1 MGQAPPN
8 VPGPPP
14 GAPNAPSSAPMS
26 APRPGRAVRVR
37 VPASSANLGPGF
49 DSIGIALGVYDEY
62 VAVVR
67 TERGLRIDIDG
78 DPQGVPCDERHLV
91 YATMR
96 RAWSELGVSIPEG
109 LTLHCANTIRQ
120 GRGMGSSA
128 AAIVAG
134 VAAAHGLAAAQWTAW
149 ENAPS
154 ATDTDTLV
162 DLDLETVNDLAGR
175 LEGHP
180 DNASA
185 SVYGGATISWLDEPG
200 PPGDERTTGRVHSE
214 AIPLHPDIEPLV
226 AVPQVQLPTATAR
239 AVLPAQV
246 PHPEAALNSARA
258 GLLVLA
264 LCAQPRLLLP
274 ATREWLH
281 QEQRRSSLGGAME
294 LVDELRCVGHAA
306 VISGAGP
313 SVLVLTADGDD
324 AAAQVAAL
332 LPEQWRLLRP
342 GVPDQGVR
350 VERVTLEGL
359 HGESALPA

>member
-1 MGQAPPN
+1 
-8 VPGPPP
+8 
-14 GAPNAPSSAPMS
+14 
-26 APRPGRAVRVR
+26 
-37 VPASSANLGPGF
+37 
-49 DSIGIALGVYDEY
+49 
-62 VAVVR
+62 
-67 TERGLRIDIDG
+67 
-78 DPQGVPCDERHLV
+78 
-91 YATMR
+91 MR

-149 ENAPS
+149 ERAPS
-154 ATDTDTLV
+154 ATASDTDTLV

-175 LEGHP
+175 LRATP
-180 DNASA
+180 ITRPRACT
-185 SVYGGATISWLDEPG
+185 GATISWLDEPG

-281 QEQRRSSLGGAME
+281 QQQRRSSLGGAME
-294 LVDELRCVGHAA
+294 LVDELRCAGHAA

-350 VERVTLEGL
+350 VERVTLEEL

>member
-8 VPGPPP
+8 VPSPPR
-14 GAPNAPSSAPMS
+14 ASNAPMS

-49 DSIGIALGVYDEY
+49 DSIGMALGVYDEY

-67 TERGLRIDIDG
+67 TEPGLRIDIDG
-78 DPQGVPCDERHLV
+78 DPQGVPGDERHLV

-96 RAWSELGVSIPEG
+96 RAWSELGVPTPEG

-149 ENAPS
+149 ENAPG
-154 ATDTDTLV
+154 AADTLV

-200 PPGDERTTGRVHSE
+200 PPGDERTVGRVHSE

-246 PHPEAALNSARA
+246 PHPEAAVNSARA

-264 LCAQPRLLLP
+264 LSAQPRLLLP

-294 LVDELRCVGHAA
+294 VVDELRCAGHAA

>member
-8 VPGPPP
+8 VPSPPR
-14 GAPNAPSSAPMS
+14 ASNAPMS

-49 DSIGIALGVYDEY
+49 DSIGMALGVYDEY

-67 TERGLRIDIDG
+67 PEPGLRIDIDG

-96 RAWSELGVSIPEG
+96 RAWSELGVPTPEG

-149 ENAPS
+149 ENAPG
-154 ATDTDTLV
+154 AADTLV

-200 PPGDERTTGRVHSE
+200 PPGDERTVGRVHSE

-264 LCAQPRLLLP
+264 LSAQPRLLLP

-294 LVDELRCVGHAA
+294 VVDELRCAGHAA

-350 VERVTLEGL
+350 VERVTLEEL

>member
-1 MGQAPPN
+1 MGQAPQN
-8 VPGPPP
+8 VPSPPR
-14 GAPNAPSSAPMS
+14 ASNAPMS

-49 DSIGIALGVYDEY
+49 DSIGMSLGVYDEY

-67 TERGLRIDIDG
+67 PEPGLRIDIDG

-96 RAWSELGVSIPEG
+96 RAWSELDVPTPEG

-149 ENAPS
+149 ENAPG
-154 ATDTDTLV
+154 AADTLV

-200 PPGDERTTGRVHSE
+200 PPGDERTVGRVHSE

-294 LVDELRCVGHAA
+294 VVDELRCAGHAA

-350 VERVTLEGL
+350 VERVTLEEL

>member
-8 VPGPPP
+8 VPSPPR
-14 GAPNAPSSAPMS
+14 ASNAPMS

-49 DSIGIALGVYDEY
+49 DSIGMALGVYDEY

-67 TERGLRIDIDG
+67 TEPGLRIDIDG
-78 DPQGVPCDERHLV
+78 DPQGVPGDERHLV

-96 RAWSELGVSIPEG
+96 RAWSELGVPTPEG

-149 ENAPS
+149 ENAPG
-154 ATDTDTLV
+154 AADTLV

-200 PPGDERTTGRVHSE
+200 PPGDERTVGRVHSE

-264 LCAQPRLLLP
+264 LSAQPRLLLP

-294 LVDELRCVGHAA
+294 VVDELRCAGHAA